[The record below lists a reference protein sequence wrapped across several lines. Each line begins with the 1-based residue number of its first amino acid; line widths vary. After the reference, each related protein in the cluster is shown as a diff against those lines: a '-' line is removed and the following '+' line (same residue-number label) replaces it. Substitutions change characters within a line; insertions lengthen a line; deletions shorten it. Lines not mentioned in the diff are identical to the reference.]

1 MRKIEVLGIWWAP
14 PRGSFPVYG
23 LALRL
28 RQLSDAEAI
37 HVGDAEVI
45 SVYLG
50 DADVS
55 YGHAVFLLKGDGGVL
70 ILLGDRED
78 WEALKHEAEERSKS
92 RGVGYGEALVELVER
107 IAEKGSGYVDLD
119 EL

>member
-1 MRKIEVLGIWWAP
+1 MRKIEVLGVWWSP
-14 PRGSFPVYG
+14 PRGSFPIYG

-28 RQLSDAEAI
+28 RQLSDAEAFRAR
-37 HVGDAEVI
+37 DAEVV

-55 YGHAVFLLKGDGGVL
+55 YGHAVFLLKDDGGVL

-78 WEALKHEAEERSKS
+78 WEAIKHETEERSKK
-92 RGVGYGEALVELVER
+92 RGVEYREALIELVEKV
-107 IAEKGSGYVDLD
+107 AEKGSGYVDLD